1 LTKTP
6 HPLET
11 AYYDHTRDIRHAL
24 SNPLPES
31 FYFREGSLPHRRWQQ
46 SEWEYLNKT
55 YGSII
60 AGPAPEVGDIPAERP
75 VEETS
80 RDHWEKN
87 DAERGDKSLERFPEE
102 EVFCLVE
109 KKEGGWGFPE
119 VVLKEGEG
127 LHEAVEGRI
136 TGLDG
141 WFGGKTMDS
150 WLVTKKPI
158 GFVKNGEERV
168 SLAPFISQ
176 LAFDDTSRLV
186 YTHSLKNC
194 AYFRPSS
201 SNHIS

>member
-1 LTKTP
+1 M
-6 HPLET
+6 
-11 AYYDHTRDIRHAL
+11 
-24 SNPLPES
+24 
-31 FYFREGSLPHRRWQQ
+31 
-46 SEWEYLNKT
+46 
-55 YGSII
+55 
-60 AGPAPEVGDIPAERP
+60 
-75 VEETS
+75 EETS